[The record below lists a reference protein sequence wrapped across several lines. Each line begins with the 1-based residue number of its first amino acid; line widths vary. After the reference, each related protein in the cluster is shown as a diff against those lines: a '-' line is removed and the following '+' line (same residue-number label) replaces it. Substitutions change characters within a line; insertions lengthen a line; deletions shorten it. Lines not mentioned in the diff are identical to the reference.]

1 MAGFADVLKSAL
13 ELPTD
18 DRAALAYKLLAS
30 LDELDEAEAERLWTA
45 EASRR
50 REQYLTGRVV
60 ASDAP
65 VVADK
70 ASRLFR

>member
-1 MAGFADVLKSAL
+1 MGFADVLKSAL

-18 DRAALAYKLLAS
+18 DRAALAYKLLTS
-30 LDELDEAEAERLWTA
+30 LDELDEAEAECLWA
-45 EASRR
+45 EEARRR
-50 REQYLTGRVV
+50 REQYVTGGVV
-60 ASDAP
+60 ASDAH